1 MSSIFDLFIKSDC
14 SCSNSRGK
22 GIKLDPV
29 TIIICDLCK
38 KRSELKK
45 TLRIG
50 KTEKYFCSEE
60 CWSKWLSIKRNWFR
74 Y

>member
-1 MSSIFDLFIKSDC
+1 MSGIFDLFKNNDC
-14 SCSNSRGK
+14 SCNSRGK

-29 TIIICDLCK
+29 TIIICNLCK

-45 TLRIG
+45 TLKIN